1 MGSLYWSWG
10 KWDQGPWEGSGHGFW
25 NGSLMVTAW
34 GQVKKGASS
43 IWVRDS
49 TQLQVLMAML
59 VTETLSA
66 LPSFFLSISILHCF
80 CNISVHCCV
89 SCAFISSSNE
99 GFGILGLSLSSW
111 FAPCSLG
118 LGHLLLYN
126 AFLCHSVHTKR
137 IFFYAERERKE
148 TKANLC
154 GQVPADTLQLPGL
167 GLLLH
172 VFHRF
177 AKRLIGQVQPRPP
190 HWPCI

>member
-1 MGSLYWSWG
+1 M
-10 KWDQGPWEGSGHGFW
+10 
-25 NGSLMVTAW
+25 
-34 GQVKKGASS
+34 
-43 IWVRDS
+43 RDS

-126 AFLCHSVHTKR
+126 AFLCHSVHTKI
-137 IFFYAERERKE
+137 IFFYAERERERKPKLTSVAE
-148 TKANLC
+148 YQLIHCNSQALAYC
-154 GQVPADTLQLPGL
+154 SMYFIGLQ
-167 GLLLH
+167 
-172 VFHRF
+172 RD
-177 AKRLIGQVQPRPP
+177 
-190 HWPCI
+190 